1 MFQNPQF
8 IYMIPVVLL
17 LLGVLYIRSR
27 RKRRNRIRELSQIHE
42 SPAAALNNHSVTRS
56 RLKVTLTL
64 LGFLLLLTALARPQ
78 FGFQWVE
85 VRKTEKNLLF
95 VLDVSHSML
104 VEDVYPNRLGRSKL
118 IIREI
123 VDRYPGANVG
133 LLIFAGSAFLQCPIT
148 EDHQAFN
155 ETLSIQNP
163 SILKDQGSDIS
174 KALLMV
180 PDLIQNPETDRVIV
194 ISDGEDH
201 STRISYALKYLQ
213 DRQFVVNTI
222 CIGTEK
228 GGLIPNNTNESSEP
242 YFYDRMGNVVYS
254 RANPQLMSGIANQ
267 LKGRS
272 LHFNS
277 ENYSIRRLDELL
289 ITDRASYQTTK
300 AKKLPVDY
308 YQLPLIITF
317 IFLCLEF
324 AIGTRKRM
332 PTTTATKKGSVA

>member
-8 IYMIPVVLL
+8 IYMIPIVLL
-17 LLGVLYIRSR
+17 LLGTLYIRSR
-27 RKRRNRIRELSQIHE
+27 RKRRKRIRELSQIHE
-42 SPAAALNNHSVTRS
+42 FPATLLNNHSVARS

-64 LGFLLLLTALARPQ
+64 LGLILLFISLARPQ
-78 FGFQWVE
+78 FGFEWVE
-85 VRKTEKNLLF
+85 VRKTEQNLLF
-95 VLDVSHSML
+95 VLDVSRSML

-118 IIREI
+118 IIHEI

-148 EDHQAFN
+148 EDHQAFK

-180 PDLIQNPETDRVIV
+180 PDLIRNPELDRVIV

-201 STRISYALKYLQ
+201 STRISYALQYLQ

-228 GGLIPNNTNESSEP
+228 GGLIPNNTTESSEP
-242 YFYDRMGNVVYS
+242 YFYDRLGNVVYS
-254 RANPQLMSGIANQ
+254 RANPLMMSGIANQ

-289 ITDRASYQTTK
+289 IADRSLQPTTK

-308 YQLPLIITF
+308 YQLPLVMTF
-317 IFLCLEF
+317 VFLCLEF
-324 AIGTRKRM
+324 AIGTRRRIPNAAGTKGGS
-332 PTTTATKKGSVA
+332 AT